1 MALRA
6 PGRAYEAETYLSMNR
21 ISRRLILGGVFVPWI
36 FSSAGCG
43 SSEVGAIK
51 EGADGAEALKSKTE
65 GRFKETIPSS
75 PAARKPAKGKRD
87 TADEGK
93 ETR

>member
-1 MALRA
+1 M
-6 PGRAYEAETYLSMNR
+6 
-21 ISRRLILGGVFVPWI
+21 LGGVFAPWI
-36 FSSAGCG
+36 FSVAGCG
-43 SSEVGAIK
+43 SSEVGSVK
-51 EGADGAEALKSKTE
+51 EGPEGSEPLKSKTE

-75 PAARKPAKGKRD
+75 PAARKPAKNKRD

>member
-1 MALRA
+1 MTRF
-6 PGRAYEAETYLSMNR
+6 
-21 ISRRLILGGVFVPWI
+21 SRRLILGGVFAPWI
-36 FSSAGCG
+36 FSAAGCG
-43 SSEVGAIK
+43 SSEVGSIK
-51 EGADGAEALKSKTE
+51 EGSDGSEPLKSKTE
-65 GRFKETIPSS
+65 GRFKETTPPS